1 MSGTAPPTSVKSLD
15 LARYLGLWYEAGR
28 LPLRF
33 EDDDAVDVTAE
44 YTLRDDGN
52 VEVDNRCFDAKG
64 APTQVLGVAE
74 PSPDNEGQL
83 RVSFL
88 PAAIQWIPFTRADYW
103 VLKIDD
109 DYQTALVGTPD
120 RKHLWLLSRTPRVPR
135 PVEEAYLEAAR
146 HQGYDLGEWISTAQS
161 GRRVTDEILQASD
174 AGEA

>member
-64 APTQVLGVAE
+64 APTQALGVAE

-88 PAAIQWIPFTRADYW
+88 PEAIRWIPFTRADYW
-103 VLKIDD
+103 VLKID

-120 RKHLWLLSRTPRVPR
+120 RKHLWLLSRTPQVPH

-146 HQGYDLGEWISTAQS
+146 HQGYDLSEWISTPQS

-174 AGEA
+174 AGEP